1 MAVCSRGGFL
11 VDQHFGHA
19 KELLIYEN
27 RNGEAVFVEKRRAI
41 AYCTGVSECG
51 GSGDGSGSE
60 DPFAPSEDEKE
71 SKMDKLLAAV
81 SDCQYVLAMR
91 VGESPRRRLQ
101 SNGIKVVTTYDRI
114 EKAVLMVEKLYVEQ
128 KEAMEEAI

>member
-1 MAVCSRGGFL
+1 M
-11 VDQHFGHA
+11 
-19 KELLIYEN
+19 
-27 RNGEAVFVEKRRAI
+27 EKRRAI

-51 GSGDGSGSE
+51 GSGDGNGDGSGSE

-114 EKAVLMVEKLYVEQ
+114 ENAVLMVEKLYVEQ